1 MTFYIIL
8 LVIKTDRMC
17 VQSEPGKYRTVRSL
31 LYEKKT
37 ANKKKILP
45 SSELFETAPIKEW
58 KLATRVRLHGANR

>member
-8 LVIKTDRMC
+8 LVIKTEC
-17 VQSEPGKYRTVRSL
+17 VCRVSRANTGLSEVYFM
-31 LYEKKT
+31 KKT
-37 ANKKKILP
+37 KKEKILP

>member
-1 MTFYIIL
+1 
-8 LVIKTDRMC
+8 MC

-58 KLATRVRLHGANR
+58 KLATSASARCQQVDTSRDSAPL

>member
-1 MTFYIIL
+1 
-8 LVIKTDRMC
+8 MC